1 MSRLSEQP
9 LAAREDGLIWA
20 GEGHA
25 IERLRQA
32 LERGEP
38 WWPALLTAI
47 RRWDRVEDEYDGR
60 RYLFLIDGEAFDWL
74 ALVERFVAELGPL
87 FPLDEVEQLLFY
99 GAPPGG
105 FDEAAFQEAI
115 GPAKYR
121 TVLNYHYGVVVEE
134 ALWRAVE
141 EEVAKSYI
149 TGLTPHRRLP
159 EETAERIYGLPLSEL
174 LARFREDAALPPGE
188 RISYL
193 DWKRFTYWRFKFRL
207 RQSHRVKVA
216 ADTKRGLDTLERLR
230 AEALS
235 GLRSDEDLPR
245 DPDPIELAPWRF
257 RVVR

>member
-1 MSRLSEQP
+1 MS
-9 LAAREDGLIWA
+9 GLPETIVTADEALVWA
-20 GEGHA
+20 GEGQA
-25 IERLRQA
+25 IERLRAA

-38 WWPALLTAI
+38 WWPALLAAI

-87 FPLDEVEQLLFY
+87 FPLDELEPLLFC

-105 FDEAAFQEAI
+105 LDEATFQNAI

-134 ALWRAVE
+134 ALWRSVE
-141 EEVAKSYI
+141 EEVAKGYI

-174 LARFREDAALPPGE
+174 LARFREETAVSGGE
-188 RISYL
+188 RMSYL
-193 DWKRFTYWRFKFRL
+193 DWKRFTYWRFKYRL
-207 RQSHRVKVA
+207 RQTHRVKVA

-235 GLRSDEDLPR
+235 GLRAEDEPPR
-245 DPDPIELAPWRF
+245 DADPIELAPWRF